1 MIKNNVMAI
10 INLNED
16 HIKIRELTKNRPI
29 ASLPI
34 GGRYRVIDFILSNIT
49 NSYIYNVGVFAQ
61 RKTRSLHD
69 HLGDG
74 FPWDLDRIQD
84 GLYVF
89 SNQYELNEKQAR
101 GDISN
106 IYENIDFISRSKQEY
121 ILITTPFMIY
131 NMNFNDL
138 FESHINSGATITALY
153 KNVDDAH
160 LNFYDCYVYSIN
172 NLKISSIGKNM
183 CSRKEQNISMECF
196 LMKKDY
202 FIEMIYNTIETGEYV
217 YLIDAINKSLLTED
231 VNLYKFNGYIKCIK
245 DVRSYREFHQDIL
258 NEDISNEIFQSPNG
272 LIYTKIKDEAP
283 TYFSEDSKV
292 ENSVIA
298 SGCLIEGTVKN
309 SVISRKV
316 KVSKGSIV
324 ENCIIM
330 QNCLIGENTYLNHV
344 ISDKNTV
351 ITDGKKLIGDF
362 NMPIVV
368 KKGEVI

>member
-49 NSYIYNVGVFAQ
+49 NASIYNVGVFAQ

-121 ILITTPFMIY
+121 
-131 NMNFNDL
+131 
-138 FESHINSGATITALY
+138 
-153 KNVDDAH
+153 
-160 LNFYDCYVYSIN
+160 
-172 NLKISSIGKNM
+172 NLASS
-183 CSRKEQNISMECF
+183 
-196 LMKKDY
+196 
-202 FIEMIYNTIETGEYV
+202 
-217 YLIDAINKSLLTED
+217 
-231 VNLYKFNGYIKCIK
+231 
-245 DVRSYREFHQDIL
+245 
-258 NEDISNEIFQSPNG
+258 
-272 LIYTKIKDEAP
+272 
-283 TYFSEDSKV
+283 
-292 ENSVIA
+292 
-298 SGCLIEGTVKN
+298 
-309 SVISRKV
+309 
-316 KVSKGSIV
+316 
-324 ENCIIM
+324 
-330 QNCLIGENTYLNHV
+330 
-344 ISDKNTV
+344 
-351 ITDGKKLIGDF
+351 
-362 NMPIVV
+362 
-368 KKGEVI
+368 